1 MSIWNK
7 VLLGLIFVA
16 SIAFFILSAR
26 ALQTH
31 KYWRE
36 QALKREAELAEAL
49 KNHAELKD
57 EVRQLAVD
65 LYEQLIDRGRVWYGC
80 RPQQVSAATGEVSV
94 MTDFPD
100 PHGIETQTVLW
111 VFDER
116 DLQNG
121 GSYLGQFAVA
131 AVGGQGNNRLL
142 QLQPCIRMSQDQLQ
156 RLQQSQATNGVTWAL
171 YETMPADNHQ
181 SLAGLD
187 AEQLKALLPES
198 TVEEYT
204 MDGQLATLEA
214 VKQRGLQGKVF
225 KVDETGEMVKRT
237 DPEEIQKRGL
247 EVEVEAENEQ
257 GRYVRQLRD
266 YEELFRQYDLRRT
279 TLADQRDATTRENN
293 YITNVHDDAKLQ
305 LQHRQNEKDRLKDER
320 TKYFQER
327 NVAMDHLE
335 AVTGKLAAIR
345 AAIEEAIKTNQAMAG
360 EIARIQREASRLI
373 DEETRKMARADAG
386 P

>member
-16 SIAFFILSAR
+16 SIAFFVLGAR

-31 KYWRE
+31 KYWGE
-36 QALKREAELAEAL
+36 QVLKLETELAEAA
-49 KNHAELKD
+49 KSRREMED
-57 EVRQLAVD
+57 EVRQLAVG
-65 LYEQLIDRGRVWYGC
+65 LHGQLIDRGRVWYGC
-80 RPQQVSAATGEVSV
+80 RPQQVSAETGEVSV

-100 PHGIETQTVLW
+100 PNGIEAQTVLW
-111 VFDER
+111 VFDEV
-116 DLQNG
+116 DCQKG
-121 GSYLGQFAVA
+121 GSYLGQFTVA
-131 AVGGQGNNRLL
+131 AVGGQSNRLL
-142 QLQPCIRMSQDQLQ
+142 QLKPCMRMSQEQRQ

-181 SLAGLD
+181 SFAGLD
-187 AEQLKALLPES
+187 AEQLKALLPERS
-198 TVEEYT
+198 VEEYI

-214 VKQRGLQGKVF
+214 IKQRGLQGNVF
-225 KVDETGEMVKRT
+225 KVDETGEIVKRT
-237 DPEEIQKRGL
+237 EPEDIQKKGL

-266 YEELFRQYDLRRT
+266 YEELFRQYDL
-279 TLADQRDATTRENN
+279 QRAALVDKWDATTRENS
-293 YITNVHDDAKLQ
+293 YIAKVLDDAKLQ
-305 LQHRQNEKDRLKDER
+305 LQYRQNEKDRLKADR

-327 NVAMDHLE
+327 DVALAHLE
-335 AVTGKLAAIR
+335 AVRGKLAAIR

-360 EIARIQREASRLI
+360 EIARIQQEATRII
-373 DEETRKMARADAG
+373 DEETRKMAQAEAG